1 MTGGARGVGG
11 AQSQLQRLLSLV
23 PYVLARPGVAVNQ
36 VAEEFG
42 VTDAQVLRDLNVLW
56 FCGLPG
62 LMPGDLIEVDMD
74 AAKGGRV
81 HVSNAEAIS
90 RPLRLQVDEA
100 LALLVAL
107 RALAEVPGLED
118 RDALGRAVA
127 KLERAAGDAA
137 TGGLPV
143 AVEVPPREQAGT
155 TAAVRKAL
163 ATGRRL
169 HIAYY
174 VPHRDETTERDVDPM
189 RLLLDGQGGYL
200 EGWCR
205 RAEGVRLFRLDRITS
220 IDLLDVAADVPA
232 EARSRDMADEL
243 FTPSP
248 DDMLVTLELA
258 PTARWVTE
266 TYPLETVEELADGRL
281 LVRLRTADSRWLV
294 RLALRLGA
302 EAQVLDPPE
311 VAEQVALTAR
321 AALAAYGDLAAT
333 PPAG

>member
-11 AQSQLQRLLSLV
+11 AQAQLQRLLSLV
-23 PYVLARPGVAVNQ
+23 PYVLARPGVAVRD
-36 VAEEFG
+36 VAREFG
-42 VTDAQVLRDLNVLW
+42 VSEAQVLRDLNVLW

-62 LMPGDLIEVDMD
+62 LLPGDLIEVDMD
-74 AAKGGRV
+74 AAVGGRV
-81 HVSNAEAIS
+81 HVSNAEAIA

-127 KLERAAGDAA
+127 KLERAAGEAA
-137 TGGLPV
+137 TGDLPV

-155 TAAVRKAL
+155 TAAVRTAL

-174 VPHRDETTERDVDPM
+174 VPHRDETTERDVEPM

-220 IDLLDVAADVPA
+220 VEVLDLPADVPA
-232 EARSRDMADEL
+232 EARSRDMADTL
-243 FTPSP
+243 FSPSP

-266 TYPLETVEELADGRL
+266 TYPLETVEELPDGRL

-302 EAQVLDPPE
+302 EARVLDPPE
-311 VAEQVALTAR
+311 VAEQVELVAR
-321 AALAAYGDLAAT
+321 AALAAYGDVADA
-333 PPAG
+333 PSAG

>member
-1 MTGGARGVGG
+1 MTGGPRGVGG
-11 AQSQLQRLLSLV
+11 AQAQLQRLLSLV
-23 PYVLARPGVAVNQ
+23 PYVLARPGVAVSE
-36 VAEEFG
+36 VAAEFG
-42 VTDAQVLRDLNVLW
+42 VSDAQVLRDLNVLW

-62 LMPGDLIEVDMD
+62 LLPGDLIEVDMD
-74 AAKGGRV
+74 AAQGGRV
-81 HVSNAEAIS
+81 HVTNAEAIA

-137 TGGLPV
+137 SGGLPV
-143 AVEVPPREQAGT
+143 AVEVPPRAQAGT

-220 IDLLDVAADVPA
+220 IEVLDVPAEVPA

-302 EAQVLDPPE
+302 EARVLDPPE
-311 VAEQVALTAR
+311 VAEQVELTAR
-321 AALAAYGDLAAT
+321 AALAAYGDVAAV
-333 PPAG
+333 PVAG